1 MAETTTL
8 KLPEKLK
15 ARIARLARQ
24 TRQSAHSYML
34 RALEREVSREER
46 MRDFVKAALASDAAV
61 EEGAAIYRAEDV
73 HDWMERLAKGEKPSR
88 PAPWRK

>member
-1 MAETTTL
+1 MTASTTL

-24 TRQSAHSYML
+24 TGQSPHSLML
-34 RALEREVSREER
+34 RALERDVAREER
-46 MRDFVKAALASDAAV
+46 MRDFVRAAMASDAAV
-61 EEGAAIYRAEDV
+61 EAGGAVYRAEDV
-73 HDWMERLAKGEKPSR
+73 HAWMERLAKGEKPPR